1 VKRREIEIKDR
12 WVPFSIF
19 IGSSRRVL
27 QVCTGVVSVLQLL
40 IQMEWDGISERWPCL
55 TFMVGILE

>member
-12 WVPFSIF
+12 RVPFSIF
-19 IGSSRRVL
+19 IGSSRRLL

-40 IQMEWDGISERWPCL
+40 IQMEWE
-55 TFMVGILE
+55 TFIVGILE